1 MVKRST
7 RKYNRRYSGGGWAFT
22 GQTIP
27 GVSNYGQVNTPI
39 GDCRAQQPP
48 GYISSYSSKG
58 LPGLSGG
65 GYNENEING
74 TGALANTADD
84 EELVVNEELVANQS
98 GGRYSFDLAEPLP
111 GSAAPWAGGIPTVQR
126 IPCEGAVHNPLNK
139 QMGGFSLRNVYG
151 IKKRFS
157 RNLKGLK
164 KFTPSLAG
172 LKKLTKSLKK
182 RFTGKGG
189 KFSMRN
195 VYKLRNSLTKKL
207 RNGYKG
213 AKKFVKKR
221 FTGKG
226 GKFSMRN
233 VYKLRNSLTKKLRNS
248 YKGAKKFGKGLK
260 KRFTGRGG
268 GLGTDSAAY
277 YAPTAGYDNK
287 PSSWLNS
294 VGAPVQLQIPYEAR
308 SWNPACLTT
317 N

>member
-7 RKYNRRYSGGGWAFT
+7 RKYNRYSGGGWGFT
-22 GQTIP
+22 GQTLP
-27 GVSNYGQVNTPI
+27 GVSNYGQVNTPL

-48 GYISSYSSKG
+48 GYISSYSGKG

-65 GYNENEING
+65 RRRKTKRGGYNENQVNG
-74 TGALANTADD
+74 TGALANTSDD
-84 EELVVNEELVANQS
+84 EELVANQS
-98 GGRYSFDLAEPLP
+98 GGRYSFDLAQPLP

-195 VYKLRNSLTKKL
+195 VYKLRNSVTKKL

-213 AKKFVKKR
+213 AKKLGKGLKKR
-221 FTGKG
+221 FR

-233 VYKLRNSLTKKLRNS
+233 VYKLRNSLTKKLRNG
-248 YKGAKKFGKGLK
+248 YKGAKKFVK

-277 YAPTAGYDNK
+277 YAPTAGFDNK

-308 SWNPACLTT
+308 SWNPACLKT

>member
-1 MVKRST
+1 MVKRDT
-7 RKYNRRYSGGGWAFT
+7 RKYNRRYSGGGWGFT
-22 GQTIP
+22 GQTLP
-27 GVSNYGQVNTPI
+27 GVSNYGQVNTPM

-48 GYISSYSSKG
+48 GYISSYSGKG

-65 GYNENEING
+65 RRRNKRGGFNENQVNG
-74 TGALANTADD
+74 TGALANTVDD
-84 EELVVNEELVANQS
+84 EELVANQS
-98 GGRYSFDLAEPLP
+98 GGRYSFDLAQPLP

-172 LKKLTKSLKK
+172 LKKLTKNLKK

-213 AKKFVKKR
+213 AKKF
-221 FTGKG
+221 
-226 GKFSMRN
+226 
-233 VYKLRNSLTKKLRNS
+233 
-248 YKGAKKFGKGLK
+248 GKGLK
-260 KRFTGRGG
+260 KSFTGRGG
-268 GLGTDSAAY
+268 GLGTDNAAY

>member
-7 RKYNRRYSGGGWAFT
+7 RKYNRYSGGGWAFT

-65 GYNENEING
+65 AYNENQVNG
-74 TGALANTADD
+74 TGALANTSED
-84 EELVVNEELVANQS
+84 EELVANQS

-172 LKKLTKSLKK
+172 LKKLTK

-195 VYKLRNSLTKKL
+195 VYK
-207 RNGYKG
+207 
-213 AKKFVKKR
+213 V
-221 FTGKG
+221 
-226 GKFSMRN
+226 
-233 VYKLRNSLTKKLRNS
+233 RNSLTKKLRNS
-248 YKGAKKFGKGLK
+248 YKGLKKRFRGKFSIRNVYKLRKSLTKKLRNGYKGAKKFGKGLK

-308 SWNPACLTT
+308 SWNPACLKT

>member
-48 GYISSYSSKG
+48 GYISSYSGKG

-74 TGALANTADD
+74 TGALANIVED
-84 EELVVNEELVANQS
+84 EELVANQS

-172 LKKLTKSLKK
+172 LKKLTKNLKK

-207 RNGYKG
+207 RNG
-213 AKKFVKKR
+213 
-221 FTGKG
+221 
-226 GKFSMRN
+226 
-233 VYKLRNSLTKKLRNS
+233 

>member
-1 MVKRST
+1 MVRRST
-7 RKYNRRYSGGGWAFT
+7 RKYNRYSGGGWGFT
-22 GQTIP
+22 GQSLA
-27 GVSNYGQVNTPI
+27 GVNNYGQVNTPM

-65 GYNENEING
+65 RRRNMRGGYDENQVNG
-74 TGALANTADD
+74 TGALANNKTLMD
-84 EELVVNEELVANQS
+84 EELVANQS
-98 GGRYSFDLAEPLP
+98 GGRYSFDLADPLP

-126 IPCEGAVHNPLNK
+126 IPCEAAVHNPLNK
-139 QMGGFSLRNVYG
+139 QMGGFSMRNVYG
-151 IKKRFS
+151 MKKRFS

-172 LKKLTKSLKK
+172 LKKLTKNLKKRFTGRGGKFSMRNVYKLRNSVAKKFKNGYKGLKK

-195 VYKLRNSLTKKL
+195 VYKLRNSVTKK
-207 RNGYKG
+207 
-213 AKKFVKKR
+213 F
-221 FTGKG
+221 
-226 GKFSMRN
+226 
-233 VYKLRNSLTKKLRNS
+233 RNS
-248 YKGAKKFGKGLK
+248 YRNVKKFGKGLK

-277 YAPTAGYDNK
+277 YAPTAGFDNK

-294 VGAPVQLQIPYEAR
+294 VGAPVQLQIPYEAKA
-308 SWNPACLTT
+308 WNPACLKT

>member
-7 RKYNRRYSGGGWAFT
+7 RKYNRYSGGGWGFT

-74 TGALANTADD
+74 TGALANTLED
-84 EELVVNEELVANQS
+84 EELVANQS

-172 LKKLTKSLKK
+172 LKKLTKSFRGKFSMRNVYKVRNSLTKKLRNGYKGAKKFGKGLKK
-182 RFTGKGG
+182 RFRG

-207 RNGYKG
+207 RNG
-213 AKKFVKKR
+213 
-221 FTGKG
+221 
-226 GKFSMRN
+226 
-233 VYKLRNSLTKKLRNS
+233 

-277 YAPTAGYDNK
+277 YAPTAGFDNK

-294 VGAPVQLQIPYEAR
+294 VGAPVQLQIPYEAKA
-308 SWNPACLTT
+308 WNPACLKT

>member
-74 TGALANTADD
+74 TGALANIVDD
-84 EELVVNEELVANQS
+84 EELVANQS

-213 AKKFVKKR
+213 AKKFGKGLKKR

-233 VYKLRNSLTKKLRNS
+233 VYNLRNSLTKKLRNG

-260 KRFTGRGG
+260 KSFTGRGG

>member
-7 RKYNRRYSGGGWAFT
+7 RKYNRYSGGGWAFT

-65 GYNENEING
+65 AYNENQVNG
-74 TGALANTADD
+74 TGALANTSED
-84 EELVVNEELVANQS
+84 EELVANQS

-172 LKKLTKSLKK
+172 LKKLTK
-182 RFTGKGG
+182 RFTGKGGKFSMRNAYKLRNSLTKKVRNGYKGLKKRFRG

-213 AKKFVKKR
+213 AKKF
-221 FTGKG
+221 
-226 GKFSMRN
+226 
-233 VYKLRNSLTKKLRNS
+233 
-248 YKGAKKFGKGLK
+248 GKGLK

-268 GLGTDSAAY
+268 GLGTDNAAY

-308 SWNPACLTT
+308 SWNPACLKT

>member
-195 VYKLRNSLTKKL
+195 VYNLRNSLTKKL
-207 RNGYKG
+207 RNG
-213 AKKFVKKR
+213 
-221 FTGKG
+221 
-226 GKFSMRN
+226 
-233 VYKLRNSLTKKLRNS
+233 

>member
-65 GYNENEING
+65 GYNENQVNG
-74 TGALANTADD
+74 TGALANIVDD
-84 EELVVNEELVANQS
+84 EELVANQS

-207 RNGYKG
+207 RNGSKG
-213 AKKFVKKR
+213 AK
-221 FTGKG
+221 
-226 GKFSMRN
+226 N
-233 VYKLRNSLTKKLRNS
+233 
-248 YKGAKKFGKGLK
+248 FGTGLK

>member
-74 TGALANTADD
+74 TGALANIVDD
-84 EELVVNEELVANQS
+84 EELVANQS

-213 AKKFVKKR
+213 AKKF
-221 FTGKG
+221 
-226 GKFSMRN
+226 
-233 VYKLRNSLTKKLRNS
+233 
-248 YKGAKKFGKGLK
+248 GKGLK

-294 VGAPVQLQIPYEAR
+294 VGAPGQLQIPYEAR
-308 SWNPACLTT
+308 SWTPACLTT

>member
-1 MVKRST
+1 MVKRNT
-7 RKYNRRYSGGGWAFT
+7 RKYNRRYSGGGWGFT
-22 GQTIP
+22 GQTLP
-27 GVSNYGQVNTPI
+27 GVSNYGQVNTPM

-48 GYISSYSSKG
+48 GYISSYSGKG

-65 GYNENEING
+65 RRRNKRGGYNENQVNG
-74 TGALANTADD
+74 TGALANNNTVDD
-84 EELVVNEELVANQS
+84 EELVANQS

-126 IPCEGAVHNPLNK
+126 IPCEGAVHNSLNK

-172 LKKLTKSLKK
+172 LKKLTKNLKK

-207 RNGYKG
+207 RNG
-213 AKKFVKKR
+213 
-221 FTGKG
+221 
-226 GKFSMRN
+226 
-233 VYKLRNSLTKKLRNS
+233 

-308 SWNPACLTT
+308 SWNPACLKT

>member
-74 TGALANTADD
+74 TGALANIVDD
-84 EELVVNEELVANQS
+84 EELVANQS

-213 AKKFVKKR
+213 AKKFGKGLKKR

-233 VYKLRNSLTKKLRNS
+233 VYNLRNSLTKKLRNG

>member
-65 GYNENEING
+65 GYNENQVNG
-74 TGALANTADD
+74 TGALANIVED
-84 EELVVNEELVANQS
+84 EELVANQS

-213 AKKFVKKR
+213 AKKFAKKR

-233 VYKLRNSLTKKLRNS
+233 VYNLRNSLTKKLRNG

-260 KRFTGRGG
+260 KSFTGRGG

>member
-7 RKYNRRYSGGGWAFT
+7 RKYNRYSGGGWGFT

-65 GYNENEING
+65 AYNENQVNG
-74 TGALANTADD
+74 TGALANTLED
-84 EELVVNEELVANQS
+84 EELVANQS

-172 LKKLTKSLKK
+172 LKKLTKRFRGKFSMRNVYKVRNSLTKKLRNGYKGAKKFGKGLKK
-182 RFTGKGG
+182 RFRG

-207 RNGYKG
+207 RNG
-213 AKKFVKKR
+213 
-221 FTGKG
+221 
-226 GKFSMRN
+226 
-233 VYKLRNSLTKKLRNS
+233 

-277 YAPTAGYDNK
+277 YAPTAGFDNK

-294 VGAPVQLQIPYEAR
+294 VGAPVQLQIPYEAKA
-308 SWNPACLTT
+308 WNPACLKT

>member
-48 GYISSYSSKG
+48 GYISSYSGKG

-65 GYNENEING
+65 GYNENQVNG
-74 TGALANTADD
+74 TGALANIADD
-84 EELVVNEELVANQS
+84 EELVANQS

-172 LKKLTKSLKK
+172 LKKLTKNLKK

-233 VYKLRNSLTKKLRNS
+233 VYKLRNSLTKKLRNG

-308 SWNPACLTT
+308 SWNPACLKT